1 MAAKE
6 SEVVPVPTNSSKGGI
21 VRTLVIAVGLF
32 VLMILSQFLFQM
44 LACKVV
50 PDILPSCS
58 AISVSDS
65 DELDDI
71 EVEEELAP
79 PIYLPLDPPLVATF
93 EDQSTVRFLQLTL
106 EVMARDQESIDA
118 VQNHMP
124 VIRNNLLMLM
134 GGRTLTDLTSR
145 EGKEAL
151 RAEALEEVQRVLAK
165 NASIEEPG
173 VEELYFTSFVVQ

>member
-6 SEVVPVPTNSSKGGI
+6 SEVVQAPTNSSKGGI
-21 VRTLVIAVGLF
+21 VQTIVFAVGLF
-32 VLMILSQFLFQM
+32 VLMILSQFLFEM
-44 LACKVV
+44 LACKIL
-50 PDILPSCS
+50 PDVLPSCS
-58 AISVSDS
+58 TFAVSDP
-65 DELDDI
+65 DAL
-71 EVEEELAP
+71 EVEGEEELAP

-93 EDQSTVRFLQLTL
+93 EDRSAVRFLQLTL
-106 EVMARDQESIDA
+106 EVMARDQEAIDA
-118 VQNHMP
+118 VQTHMP

-151 RAEALEEVQRVLAK
+151 RAEALEEVQRVLAE
-165 NASIEEPG
+165 NAGIEEPG